1 MPRDMSRAEF
11 EAACKRAGFVKEG
24 FMGYYR
30 LPGAPNTCVSAWNGG
45 SRLRDQL
52 AYLHR
57 ENDRYSAS
65 DKGKD

>member
-1 MPRDMSRAEF
+1 MSRAEF
-11 EAACKRAGFVKEG
+11 EAACKRAGFGKEG

-30 LPGAPNTCVSAWNGG
+30 LPNAPNVCVSAWNGG

-57 ENDRYSAS
+57 ENDKYPADGQAVRS
-65 DKGKD
+65 